1 LKSLRVFLVVVVAVA
16 VAAVVS
22 VVRAAAEERREARK
36 AVWKIILCFGLSF
49 SRASC
54 DTHAKAPQTHAYLEE
69 MRDLVRTRT
78 EFVAETEDDEK
89 RDVPG
94 PERW

>member
-36 AVWKIILCFGLSF
+36 AVWKIILFFGLREQVAFCAQLS
-49 SRASC
+49 
-54 DTHAKAPQTHAYLEE
+54 TTN
-69 MRDLVRTRT
+69 TR
-78 EFVAETEDDEK
+78 VS
-89 RDVPG
+89 
-94 PERW
+94 